1 MVSTMHARQ
10 LVELS
15 ALVAAHGPLL
25 VGHEASLPPRGIE
38 QYWVASKNR
47 LERWNRTLKQLAVK
61 AAACCSA
68 ADRLLVRGVC
78 EEILT
83 GEVLTRVWSAVLVA
97 YDRQRGTDMAEPI
110 ARSVLLGHL
119 EARHRVLTLLVSGPG
134 VDAEEAVKLN
144 RLRRRSERWTDL
156 LVGRLAQQFAVSEFA
171 VDPDRARQFAEDL
184 CRQSRREDGRLAWSL
199 IEASLRAAF
208 RQGLAAASPNADLNA
223 AIAASILSCFPA
235 EVFDGSGLFPS
246 AWLVRLTRI
255 TSDTQGLIADLLSMD
270 GGTSPDPTVG
280 DKARRCR
287 RRW

>member
-1 MVSTMHARQ
+1 MHARE

-15 ALVAAHGPLL
+15 ALVAVHGPLL
-25 VGHEASLPPRGIE
+25 VGQEACIPPRGIE
-38 QYWVASKNR
+38 QYWVASKSR
-47 LERWNRTLKQLAVK
+47 LDRWNRTLKQLAAK
-61 AAACCSA
+61 AAGCCCA

-97 YDRQRGTDMAEPI
+97 YDRQWGTDLAEPI

-134 VDAEEAVKLN
+134 IDAEEAVKLN
-144 RLRRRSERWTDL
+144 RLRRRSEHWIDL
-156 LVGRLAQQFAVSEFA
+156 LVGRLSQQFAVGEFA

-184 CRQSRREDGRLAWSL
+184 RRQSRREGGRLAWSL

-223 AIAASILSCFPA
+223 AIAASILSCFPP
-235 EVFDGSGLFPS
+235 EVFDGTGLFPS
-246 AWLVRLTRI
+246 AWLLRLTRI
-255 TSDTQGLIADLLSMD
+255 TSDTQGLIADLLSPE
-270 GGTSPDPTVG
+270 GGTSLDPTVG
-280 DKARRCR
+280 RNR
-287 RRW
+287 RRFRKP